1 MGQRGRRQRV
11 ITETVWHYRGMLF
24 NARSGSVGLVGVPSY
39 VLVEVLAPVFEV
51 LAVAVFPLAWRLGM
65 LDLGEAGLLLV
76 ALALANG
83 VLTNLAVM
91 SYARGPRSY
100 ALRDLLHLMGLGV
113 TDLFVY
119 RPVLI
124 YAQARGLI
132 DFLRGDKAWHKFA
145 RNRRG

>member
-1 MGQRGRRQRV
+1 M

-24 NARSGSVGLVGVPSY
+24 NPRYGSVGLVGVPYY

-51 LAVAVFPLAWRLGM
+51 LAVAVFPLAWWIGV
-65 LDLGEAGLLLV
+65 LDFGEAGLMLV
-76 ALALANG
+76 AMALAIG
-83 VLTNLAVM
+83 VLTNLAVL
-91 SYARGPRSY
+91 SYTRGPRSY

-113 TDLFVY
+113 TDLFIY

-124 YAQARGLI
+124 YAQARGLV

-145 RNRRG
+145 RNKRG